1 MRFRDL
7 LGFATGA
14 LSGHGLRTGLSM
26 LGVAIGVAAVIIL
39 TALGEGARRYVIDEF
54 ASLGTNLLIV
64 LPGRV
69 ETSGGLPGF
78 GGVPNDLT
86 IEDAEALRRR
96 VPQAR
101 LMTPMSM
108 GPETVSYKQRS
119 RQVPVIGTTHE
130 FLAVRELQM
139 SQGRFLPET
148 DWDRGSPVAV
158 LGPKLVAELFV
169 GESPIGRVVRI
180 GEFRM
185 RVIGVLQR
193 QGVRLGIDMDEVA
206 VVPVATGMK
215 MFNRTSLF
223 RILIKVPSTADLE
236 LAQQRVREVII
247 DRHEEEDVTLIT
259 QDAVISTFSDILA
272 VLTMAIAGIGAISLT
287 VAGVGIMNVM
297 LVSVSERTEE
307 IGLLKA
313 VGAQPRQ
320 ILAAFITEAILL
332 SGMGGLL
339 GLLAGLLTVRIA
351 VQLYPSVPAAPP
363 DWAIAAALLVS
374 VGVGTLFGAL
384 PARRATR
391 LDPVA
396 ALAKR

>member
-26 LGVAIGVAAVIIL
+26 LGVGIGVAAVIVL
-39 TALGEGARRYVIDEF
+39 TALGEGARRYVIGEF

-86 IEDAEALRRR
+86 LEDAEALRRR

-101 LMTPMSM
+101 LLTPMSM
-108 GPETVSYKQRS
+108 GNETVSYGQRS

-130 FLAVRELQM
+130 FLAVRELEM
-139 SQGRFLPET
+139 RQGQFLPDT
-148 DWDRGSPVAV
+148 DWDRGAPVAV
-158 LGPKLVAELFV
+158 LGPKLVSELFV
-169 GESPIGRVVRI
+169 GENPIGRVVRI

-185 RVIGVLQR
+185 RVIGILER
-193 QGVRLGIDMDEVA
+193 QGVRLGVDMDEVA
-206 VVPVATGMK
+206 LVPVATSMR
-215 MFNRTSLF
+215 MFNISSLF
-223 RILIKVPSTADLE
+223 RILIKVPTTSDLE
-236 LAQQRVREVII
+236 AARENVRAII
-247 DRHEEEDVTLIT
+247 IERHDEEDVTLIT
-259 QDAVISTFSDILA
+259 QDAVITTFSQILG
-272 VLTMAIAGIGAISLT
+272 VLTLAIGGIAAISLT

-313 VGAQPRQ
+313 VGVPPRQ
-320 ILAAFITEAILL
+320 ILAVFITEAVLL
-332 SGMGGLL
+332 SSFGGVI
-339 GLLAGLLTVRIA
+339 GLAAGWLAVRIG
-351 VQLYPSVPAAPP
+351 VRLYPSVPAAPP
-363 DWAIAAALLVS
+363 DWAVAAALAIS
-374 VGVGTLFGAL
+374 VGVGTLFGVL